1 MLDFFGLESW
11 STALLA
17 LTAGASIGFVVGLV
31 PGIGGRTGLILS
43 LPLATFFPP
52 YEAAIFLFSMHAVV
66 NTSGSI
72 PNIAFGIPSSA
83 ADMATIIDGY
93 PLAKMGRAGEALG
106 ASLSS
111 SAIGGVLGAL
121 AFLISIPIAQPLV
134 TSFGPPEFLM
144 LAILGMTMV
153 SSLSKEGL
161 IPGLI
166 VGAVGIVAS
175 TVGVDFRSGEA
186 RFTFGWL
193 ELWDGVGLPA
203 IVCGLFVIP
212 EMLALKPFD
221 DASQRRAISTSIG
234 DVARGMLVTLNHLR
248 VVAVSSWY
256 GIVIGF
262 MPSLG
267 SSISA
272 WLSYGYAARTT
283 KSEIPFGQGAIA
295 GVIAPEAA
303 NNSKE
308 GGAMIPTLF
317 FGIPGSSS
325 MAIMMGL
332 LAFVGVAVGPNLLD
346 ANRDLG
352 LSFSLAVAVI
362 LANLVVVPMFLLVI
376 PALVRVS
383 SVRREAIV
391 PFAIALSITAALID
405 TPRIITVVLIA
416 IFAVVGIGMKLANW
430 PRAPFILGYVVGDM
444 AETSWFHTQQIYG
457 WKVLNPLERPLFFVL
472 GVFIVG
478 WLIYVVRSRPVLHIP
493 GPRLPTLAIS
503 GGLLAGFAIII
514 ATAFTTIN
522 MAGRLFPIAISLFG
536 AVLCAVLGWTAF
548 RSKENPPAET
558 LSHIWITCLAIVAIP
573 YIGLIVSSMLMAVG
587 MLLAGGVKL
596 WRALVAALVF
606 GAIQLAFL
614 NWLFDIVVE
623 REIIGRI
630 AWRMLGF

>member
-17 LTAGASIGFVVGLV
+17 LTAGASIGFVVGLI

-72 PNIAFGIPSSA
+72 PNIAFGIPSSS

-111 SAIGGVLGAL
+111 SAIGGVLGSL
-121 AFLISIPIAQPLV
+121 AFLLAIPIAQPLV

-144 LAILGMTMV
+144 LAILGITMV
-153 SSLSKEGL
+153 SSLSQEGL
-161 IPGLI
+161 IPGL
-166 VGAVGIVAS
+166 VVAAVGVVAA

-221 DASQRRAISTSIG
+221 DASHRRAIATSIG
-234 DVARGMLVTLNHLR
+234 DVARGMLVTLNHIR
-248 VVAVSSWY
+248 VVIVSSWY

-283 KSEIPFGQGAIA
+283 KSDIPFGQGAIA

-346 ANRDLG
+346 PERDLG
-352 LSFSLAVAVI
+352 LSFSLTGAVI

-376 PALVRVS
+376 PVLVRVS
-383 SVRREAIV
+383 SIRREAIV
-391 PFAIALSITAALID
+391 PFAIALSVTAALVD
-405 TPRIITVVLIA
+405 TPRIITIVLIA
-416 IFAVVGIGMKLANW
+416 IFTVVGIGLKLANW
-430 PRAPFILGYVVGDM
+430 PRAPFVLGYVVGDM
-444 AETSWFHTQQIYG
+444 AERSWFQTQQIYG
-457 WKVLNPLERPLFFVL
+457 WQALQRPLTL
-472 GVFIVG
+472 ALALFIVG
-478 WLIYVVRSRPVLHIP
+478 WLVYVVRSRPVLHIP
-493 GPRLPTLAIS
+493 GPRVPTLAVS
-503 GGLLAGFAIII
+503 GGLFAAFAVIVV
-514 ATAFTTIN
+514 TAFMSIN
-522 MAGRLFPIAISLFG
+522 VAGRTFPVAISLLG
-536 AVLCAVLGWTAF
+536 AGLCVVLALIAA
-548 RSKENPPAET
+548 RSKESPPAEA
-558 LSHIWITCLAIVAIP
+558 LSHVLITALAIAAIP
-573 YIGLIVSSMLMAVG
+573 YVGLFVSSFVMAVW
-587 MLLAGGVKL
+587 MLVAGGARVH
-596 WRALVAALVF
+596 RALLAALVF
-606 GAIQLAFL
+606 VALQFAFL

>member
-1 MLDFFGLESW
+1 MLEFFGLESW

-17 LTAGASIGFVVGLV
+17 LTAGTAIGFVVGLV
-31 PGIGGRTGLILS
+31 PGIGGRTGLILC

-106 ASLSS
+106 ASLSA

-121 AFLISIPIAQPLV
+121 AFLLAIPIAQPLV

-144 LAILGMTMV
+144 LAILGIAMV
-153 SSLSKEGL
+153 SSLSQEGL

-166 VGAVGIVAS
+166 VGALGVVAS

-221 DASQRRAISTSIG
+221 TDSQKRATTTSIA
-234 DVARGMLVTLNHLR
+234 DVARGMLVTFNHLR

-283 KSEIPFGQGAIA
+283 RTEIPFGQGAIA

-346 ANRDLG
+346 WNRDLG
-352 LSFSLAVAVI
+352 LSFSLAGAVI
-362 LANLVVVPMFLLVI
+362 LSNLVVIPMFLLVI
-376 PALVRVS
+376 PTLVRFS
-383 SVRREAIV
+383 SIRREGIV
-391 PFAIALSITAALID
+391 PFAIALSIMAALID

-416 IFAVVGIGMKLANW
+416 IFAVIGIGMKLANW
-430 PRAPFILGYVVGDM
+430 PRAPFILGYVIGDM
-444 AETSWFHTQQIYG
+444 AEASWFHTQQIYG
-457 WKVLNPLERPLFFVL
+457 WKVLQRPLTIGIAL
-472 GVFIVG
+472 FIVG

-493 GPRLPTLAIS
+493 GPRIPTLATS
-503 GGLLAGFAIII
+503 GGLLVGFGVVI
-514 ATAFTTIN
+514 
-522 MAGRLFPIAISLFG
+522 L
-536 AVLCAVLGWTAF
+536 TAF
-548 RSKENPPAET
+548 RSINLAGRTFPVAVSIFGAALCALIAWLAFRSKDDPPVEELA
-558 LSHIWITCLAIVAIP
+558 HVWIAAIAILAIP
-573 YIGLIVSSMLMAVG
+573 YFGLTVSSMAMAVAMLIAG
-587 MLLAGGVKL
+587 GANIYKSILAALAFGALQFTLLA
-596 WRALVAALVF
+596 
-606 GAIQLAFL
+606 
-614 NWLFDIVVE
+614 WLFDIVVE
-623 REIIGRI
+623 REIIGRF
-630 AWRMLGF
+630 AWRFLGF